1 MASSRPQLRRAAPA
15 LALTALLLLALGGLA
30 ERWNGPEFPFR
41 LRQLRVIPHAPP
53 GPADFPL
60 QAGDRLSAVNGQALD
75 RDAQATVLLAHA
87 ARRGP
92 VQVEVF
98 RGEERRLETLRLS
111 PPEAGRRFALL
122 LATLAASLTFL
133 IGYWVQARRR
143 DPLARLFFPLT
154 LLIGSLFARDPRLA
168 PGSWSTLLEWKGD
181 LFGLLLPPVWLH
193 FILSFPE
200 RRSRALGLR
209 LLIYLPPCALA
220 LLSGLALLRGLS
232 PRSAASPVR
241 LLQDV
246 SALISGLLLLL
257 GLAVLI
263 VKAFRR
269 KHRRERRRIRLVL
282 IAALLGLLPLVA
294 FQLLHQ
300 AMPGRRLGLADWTPL
315 FLTLLPLSFGLGMLG
330 PDLPGLYRRAARLR
344 RLLLTGSL
352 LTSLFLLVRLGLHFL
367 RPGMSAAVEDLA
379 LDALAL
385 VLALPFVMPLRRRLL
400 HRGQERGENSFLD
413 SLRWLAP
420 PRYFTARREL
430 SRALL
435 PRVGWEAEAAWVL
448 WLEREGSG
456 TWRVEDRWEGEGG
469 PAASITVPPA
479 GALLTLPT
487 GLEEALLGARSL
499 LAAEQWDPYW
509 AGSLLGPA
517 ALPFCKERD
526 WALLLCLGADG
537 ERPALLVLGPAR
549 RSSLY
554 DAGVIEGL
562 QRLVA
567 PLELHLRNL
576 SLLALASRQ
585 ERLRS
590 EMELARNI
598 QLSLLPRQTPAL
610 RGLEFAHR
618 MQTSSEVGGDYY
630 DFFQLDGARLGLALG
645 DATGHGVPAAMLIS
659 SVALAFRTQAAG
671 GEAPAP
677 VLAAMSQSLGRL
689 IADRARGPGVF
700 AGFFYAQF
708 EPESALLRYCN
719 AGMPAPWLLRR
730 SGRLERLR
738 RGGQLLGVGNEQA
751 YLQGQ
756 LRLEPG
762 DLLFLRSDGLEE
774 QQDRHQE
781 PFGEERLA
789 GWLQERKDG
798 DLEVLADRLLE
809 ELSHFGGGEQSD
821 DISFVFMRIAS

>member
-1 MASSRPQLRRAAPA
+1 
-15 LALTALLLLALGGLA
+15 
-30 ERWNGPEFPFR
+30 ERWGAPELPFR
-41 LRQLRVIPHAPP
+41 LRHLRVIPHTPP
-53 GPADFPL
+53 EPAASPL
-60 QAGDRLSAVNGQALD
+60 RAGDRLAAVNGRILE
-75 RDAQATVLLAHA
+75 RDAQAIALLAA
-87 ARRGP
+87 EARRGP

-98 RGEERRLETLRLS
+98 RGAERRLETLRLG
-111 PPEAGRRFALL
+111 PPESGRRFALV
-122 LATLAASLTFL
+122 LATLAAVSTFW

-143 DPLARLFFPLT
+143 DPLAKLFFLLT
-154 LLIGSLFARDPRLA
+154 LLIGSLFARDPRLS
-168 PGSWSTLLEWKGD
+168 PGPWAVLLEWKSD

-200 RRSRALGLR
+200 RRARPLALR
-209 LLIYLPPCALA
+209 LLIYLPPAALA
-220 LLSGLALLRGLS
+220 LLTGLALIAGLS
-232 PRSAASPVR
+232 PRAEASPVR

-246 SALISGLLLLL
+246 SALVSGGFLLL

-269 KHRRERRRIRLVL
+269 KHRRERRRIQLVL

-300 AMPGRRLGLADWTPL
+300 ALPGRRLGLADWTPL
-315 FLTLLPLSFGLGMLG
+315 FLTLLPLSFGLGLLG
-330 PDLPGLYRRAARLR
+330 SDLPALYRRAARLR

-352 LTSLFLLVRLGLHFL
+352 LGLLFLLARLGLHLL
-367 RPGMSAAVEDLA
+367 RPGADAAVEDLA

-385 VLALPFVMPLRRRLL
+385 VVALPFVMPLRRRLL
-400 HRGQERGENSFLD
+400 RRGQEHGEHSFQD

-435 PRVGWEAEAAWVL
+435 PRIGWEAESAWTL
-448 WLEREGSG
+448 WLEREGGGS
-456 TWRVEDRWEGEGG
+456 WRVEDRWEGEGG
-469 PAASITVPPA
+469 PPASITVPPV
-479 GALLTLPT
+479 GATVSLPT
-487 GLEEALLGARSL
+487 GLEEALLGARCF

-554 DAGVIEGL
+554 DTGVVEGL

-576 SLLALASRQ
+576 SLVALASRQ

-598 QLSLLPRQTPAL
+598 QLSLLPRQMPSL
-610 RGLEFAHR
+610 PGLEIVHR

-630 DFFQLDGARLGLALG
+630 DVFELDAGRLGFALG

-689 IADRARGPGVF
+689 IADRARGPGAF
-700 AGFFYAQF
+700 AGFFYAQLER
-708 EPESALLRYCN
+708 EPALLHYCN

-730 SGRLERLR
+730 GGRLEQLR
-738 RGGQLLGVGNEQA
+738 RGGQLLGVGDEVP
-751 YLQGQ
+751 YLQGH
-756 LRLEPG
+756 LRLRPG

-774 QQDRHQE
+774 QQNSHQE
-781 PFGEERLA
+781 PFGEARLA
-789 GWLQERKDG
+789 DWLQERKQD
-798 DLEVLADRLLE
+798 DLESLADGLLA
-809 ELSHFGGGEQSD
+809 ELGHFGAGQQTD
-821 DISFVFMRIAS
+821 DISFVFMRIGS

>member
-1 MASSRPQLRRAAPA
+1 MASSRLHLRRAAPA
-15 LALTALLLLALGGLA
+15 LAVSALLLLSLAGLW
-30 ERWNGPEFPFR
+30 ERWEGPEVPFR
-41 LRQLRVIPHAPP
+41 LRRLRVIPHTPS
-53 GPADFPL
+53 PAAECPL
-60 QAGDRLSAVNGQALD
+60 QEGDRLNAVNGVLLE
-75 RDAQATVLLAHA
+75 RDAQASVLLAEA

-92 VQVEVF
+92 VVVEVY
-98 RGEERRLETLRLS
+98 RGEERRLETLRLA
-111 PPEAGRRFALL
+111 PPEAGRRFALV

-133 IGYWVQARRR
+133 IGFWVQARRR
-143 DPLARLFFPLT
+143 DPLARLFFLLT

-168 PGSWSTLLEWKGD
+168 PGPWATLLEWKGD
-181 LFGLLLPPVWLH
+181 LFALLLPPVWLH

-200 RRSRALGLR
+200 RRSRPLALR
-209 LLIYLPPCALA
+209 VLIYLPPLALA
-220 LLSGLALLRGLS
+220 LLSGLALLGGLS
-232 PRSAASPVR
+232 PRVEGSPIR
-241 LLQDV
+241 LLQDI
-246 SALISGLLLLL
+246 SALVSGLLLLL
-257 GLAVLI
+257 GLTVLI

-282 IAALLGLLPLVA
+282 IAALFGLLPLVV

-300 AMPGRRLGLADWTPL
+300 AIPGRRLGLADWTPL

-344 RLLLTGSL
+344 RLLFTGSL
-352 LTSLFLLVRLGLHFL
+352 LALLFLLVRLGLHLL
-367 RPGMSAAVEDLA
+367 RPGADGTLEDLS

-400 HRGQERGENSFLD
+400 RRGQERGESSFLD

-430 SRALL
+430 SLALL

-448 WLEREGSG
+448 WLEREAGG

-469 PAASITVPPA
+469 PATSITVPQV
-479 GALLTLPT
+479 GSLLTLPT
-487 GLEEALLGARSL
+487 GLEEALLGTRSL

-509 AGSLLGPA
+509 ASSLLGPA

-526 WALLLCLGADG
+526 WALLLCLGADSD
-537 ERPALLVLGPAR
+537 RPALLVLGPAR

-598 QLSLLPRQTPAL
+598 QLSLLPRQTPDL
-610 RGLEFAHR
+610 QGLEFAHR
-618 MQTSSEVGGDYY
+618 MLTSSEVGGDYY

-677 VLAAMSQSLGRL
+677 VLAAMSRSLGRL

-700 AGFFYAQF
+700 AGFFYAQL
-708 EPESALLRYCN
+708 ERENTLLRYCN

-738 RGGQLLGVGNEQA
+738 RGGQLLGVESDQA

-756 LRLEPG
+756 LRLESG

-774 QQDRHQE
+774 QQNPHQE

-789 GWLQERKDG
+789 AWLRERKDG
-798 DLEVLADRLLE
+798 DLEVLADCLLE
-809 ELSHFGGGEQSD
+809 ELAHFGGGEQSD